1 MWWLFPTTI
10 MTLIIGPNGAY
21 HGRPKGVRSSRRCR
35 GYLVSVSIIQP
46 LRVSAKVVLGHS
58 AFGDRQTKEGGVEA
72 KTCAALSVATC
83 EDCRDDAT

>member
-1 MWWLFPTTI
+1 MQWCDQIFSASASGWCGMPWLTKNPRHVGAGGGTI
-10 MTLIIGPNGAY
+10 
-21 HGRPKGVRSSRRCR
+21 
-35 GYLVSVSIIQP
+35 
-46 LRVSAKVVLGHS
+46 LGHS